1 MTKPRLVSPLARK
14 QSACLVIE
22 MSHKQERQAN
32 MSSTSEFG
40 REIGLVHQ
48 IIMNSKRLGADER
61 FWKSL
66 VGNPEF
72 LASVI
77 DSAKFYLPPRIG
89 FCLTTGGGSKDF
101 SLLCFSQNEWVS
113 HEEATLRVERFGR
126 FALEDELE
134 LLCKKFQELWGAADC
149 PPLQYPIVGEYL
161 KKHQERL
168 EQHQDYFLAITYGEN
183 GRPTLTKCDTKKQRE
198 YGGTRGSFHWAPGTT
213 FMALARFAPVKNV
226 LESRH
231 R

>member
-1 MTKPRLVSPLARK
+1 MTKPLAKSSSEK
-14 QSACLVIE
+14 QSACLAIE

-48 IIMNSKRLGADER
+48 IIMDAKRLGADER

-66 VGNPEF
+66 VKNEEF

-77 DSAKFYLPPRIG
+77 DSAMFYLPPRIG
-89 FCLTTGGGSKDF
+89 FCFTTWGEARDF
-101 SLLCFSQNEWVS
+101 SLLCFSQSEWVS
-113 HEEATLRVERFGR
+113 HKEATLRVERFGR

-134 LLCKKFQELWGAADC
+134 LLCKKFQELWDIGDC
-149 PPLQYPIVGEYL
+149 PPLQYPIVGVYLRKHPEY
-161 KKHQERL
+161 L
-168 EQHQDYFLAITYGEN
+168 EQHQDDFLAITCGED
-183 GRPTLTKCDTKKQRE
+183 GRPTLTKCDPEKQRR
-198 YGGTRGSFHWAPGTT
+198 GIFGSFHWAPGTM
-213 FMALARFAPVKNV
+213 FMALARLAPVKNV
-226 LESRH
+226 LESRL